1 MFLTSIKFLSEI
13 NITNNRPNKFQ
24 NSFLM
29 IHFSIDPKGLYTS
42 YIEQKGD
49 KGSKDQRYLSVFH
62 QSGERINVE
71 LECGSRCGVACRK
84 ITEPVSSLVAVQ
96 SEWRPK
102 GDKKRGRKKSERE
115 RHGWSKAR
123 EPGTRPS
130 LFPVGLIS
138 IIRKRI
144 THSLHAPST
153 WSVSLH
159 SPHSPNSRYPLTRVT
174 HLTHGKPSLP
184 FSVSGPA
191 ATTIVPPV
199 IHFTCHL
206 LSVCHGSFLPFSV
219 FLSLHTFSSCTARV
233 TARQE

>member
-1 MFLTSIKFLSEI
+1 MHRVHRAEGWQSS
-13 NITNNRPNKFQ
+13 R
-24 NSFLM
+24 
-29 IHFSIDPKGLYTS
+29 
-42 YIEQKGD
+42 
-49 KGSKDQRYLSVFH
+49 KDQRYLSVFH
-62 QSGERINVE
+62 QSGEWINVE

-96 SEWRPK
+96 SAWRPK
-102 GDKKRGRKKSERE
+102 GDKKRKEKRERE
-115 RHGWSKAR
+115 RHDWSKAR

-206 LSVCHGSFLPFSV
+206 LSVPRIFPPFLCLPFSSHLL
-219 FLSLHTFSSCTARV
+219 FLSARV
-233 TARQE
+233 TAQQEPRAAARCQEKEMSLSGIEA